1 MRKRIITLAKACS
14 STGAYS
20 GTIETVSTL
29 KPNALVT
36 DREKSSHLDL
46 VARSSGYLGT
56 GNISSSVN
64 TSPAQAG
71 LTDSERYLCS
81 VSKLAVDYYNK
92 KNP

>member
-14 STGAYS
+14 STGAY
-20 GTIETVSTL
+20 GKTASTL
-29 KPNALVT
+29 KPNTVGI
-36 DREKSSHLDL
+36 DREKSCHLDL

-56 GNISSSVN
+56 GNISSSVK
-64 TSPAQAG
+64 PAQEG

>member
-20 GTIETVSTL
+20 GTVSTL
-29 KPNALVT
+29 KPNTVK
-36 DREKSSHLDL
+36 EKGRHLDL

>member
-14 STGAYS
+14 STGAY
-20 GTIETVSTL
+20 GETASTL
-29 KPNALVT
+29 KPNAVGI
-36 DREKSSHLDL
+36 DREKSCHLDL

-56 GNISSSVN
+56 GIT
-64 TSPAQAG
+64 TSQQKPTSTQEG

>member
-1 MRKRIITLAKACS
+1 MRKRIITFAKACS
-14 STGAYS
+14 STGAY
-20 GTIETVSTL
+20 GETASTL
-29 KPNALVT
+29 KPNTVGI
-36 DREKSSHLDL
+36 DREKSCHLDL

-56 GNISSSVN
+56 GNISSSVK
-64 TSPAQAG
+64 SAPAQEG